1 YLSSASDS
9 RSAPGVVF
17 FELCGGLAIPEVF
30 GGTERL
36 RVGSS
41 DPKNPIALLHKAQE
55 QQNRRHVDEIGS
67 FVPFFSILLDTAP
80 GQS

>member
-1 YLSSASDS
+1 
-9 RSAPGVVF
+9 
-17 FELCGGLAIPEVF
+17 
-30 GGTERL
+30 L